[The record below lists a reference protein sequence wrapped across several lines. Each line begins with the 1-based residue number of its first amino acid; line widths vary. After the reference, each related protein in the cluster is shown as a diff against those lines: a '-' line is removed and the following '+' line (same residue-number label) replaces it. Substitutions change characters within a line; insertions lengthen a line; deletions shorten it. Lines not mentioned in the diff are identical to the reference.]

1 MSSPISIQAL
11 SLLKAIITER
21 SLSRAEENLCIS
33 RSTANRMMHGLRT
46 HFGDPLY
53 MRTREGLSPTHAALT
68 LLPYIQR
75 LERSYHQIVSIKP
88 FDPATSTSE
97 VTVGLLGDDSDCLV
111 SELIDLVRLNAPHVT
126 LKFIHIS
133 EDRFEMLREGRLDF
147 VISSLPGSIGKPFH
161 TLPLASSRFVL
172 VCSPEHRAE
181 MGEIIAGLA
190 LETPVSMAD
199 AGEVRQESVASGL
212 SAMPQGFEFTAIH
225 DAARPLILTDTIER
239 SVAVLRADTSL
250 SGSLVSKRV
259 TDTLKLVENGIVVST
274 PDRSFY
280 WAAQTPQTFRTRALR
295 AAYSNAA
302 FEDFIGT
309 DDASLVERAGGRVRC
324 IEQASPNLKV
334 TFPEDLA
341 FAETV
346 MRTRGEEGAV
356 VCG

>member
-33 RSTANRMMHGLRT
+33 RSTANRMMHGLRK

-53 MRTREGLSPTHAALT
+53 MRTREGLSPTRAALT

-88 FDPATSTSE
+88 FDPATSMSE

-172 VCSPEHRAE
+172 VCSPEHPLASLSKPISDRAVTNYPF
-181 MGEIIAGLA
+181 IDVFIH
-190 LETPVSMAD
+190 
-199 AGEVRQESVASGL
+199 ASHKRELVLRHEFFPQWSKAASAIKTHL
-212 SAMPQGFEFTAIH
+212 SAAIGASLTHH
-225 DAARPLILTDTIER
+225 DALMVIPERIARILQRAHSVVILSTR
-239 SVAVLRADTSL
+239 SSHPPVLRHL
-250 SGSLVSKRV
+250 IWH
-259 TDTLKLVENGIVVST
+259 EST
-274 PDRSFY
+274 HDDPAMQ
-280 WAAQTPQTFRTRALR
+280 WLR
-295 AAYSNAA
+295 AILSQTA
-302 FEDFIGT
+302 
-309 DDASLVERAGGRVRC
+309 LAG
-324 IEQASPNLKV
+324 K
-334 TFPEDLA
+334 T
-341 FAETV
+341 
-346 MRTRGEEGAV
+346 
-356 VCG
+356 